1 MDTYVCSKLNRFIPT
16 SFKFIKS
23 GLSPATVRQD
33 IAAGVTVG
41 IVALPLAMAFAIASG
56 ASPATGLLT
65 AIIAGFII
73 SGFGGTRFQIGGP
86 TGAFVIIISG
96 IIARHGYD
104 GLILATLMAGIMLLI
119 MGSLGLGKLL
129 QYIPY
134 PVTTGFTS
142 GIGIL
147 IFSTQIKD
155 FLGLNIAQLPAD
167 FLPRLQACV
176 LALPSTNPTTLG
188 LGALTVI
195 SMLLVRR
202 FIPRIPAP
210 FVGIVLASVITWAMG
225 LHTETIGSRFG
236 GIPTILPGAVSFS
249 GLNLMQLKALIP
261 EALTIAILAG
271 IESLLSATV
280 ADGMSGDR
288 HNSSNELVAQGLANI
303 GSALFGG
310 LPATGAIAR
319 TATNIR
325 AGAHSPLAG
334 MIHALTLIL
343 FIKVCAPLASM
354 IPLASLAGVLML
366 VAWDMSEVHRIK
378 RLLFAPKSDSL
389 VMLIALLLTVFVDL
403 TVAVEV
409 GVVMAAMLFMK
420 RMSQLTDV
428 HSLDTG
434 LPEEEIINRK
444 SGHEKVVV
452 YKINGPMFFGM
463 AQRFID
469 VMSFTRKKP
478 EIIVFCMRN
487 VPTMDATGIE
497 ALETVIRRAHAQNI
511 KVLLSGVHPRIK
523 KIMTRLGTD
532 KLIGADNIYPDFS
545 TAVAKT
551 VLHLDE
557 EIEMP
562 SCPPSKH
569 LSSTT
574 I

>member
-1 MDTYVCSKLNRFIPT
+1 MDTYVCSKLHRLIPT

-23 GLSPATVRQD
+23 GCTPATIRQD
-33 IAAGVTVG
+33 IAAGITVG

-56 ASPATGLLT
+56 ASPATGLFT

-96 IIARHGYD
+96 IIARHGYE
-104 GLILATLMAGIMLLI
+104 GLILATIMAGIILLV
-119 MGSLGLGKLL
+119 MGCLGLGKLL

-155 FLGLNIAQLPAD
+155 FLGLNIDQFPSD
-167 FLPRLQACV
+167 FLPRIKACV
-176 LALPSTNPTTLG
+176 HALPSADTTTMG
-188 LGALTVI
+188 LGFLTVI
-195 SMLLVRR
+195 SMLLVRK

-210 FVGIVLASVITWAMG
+210 FVGIALATVVTYVVG
-225 LHTETIGSRFG
+225 LQTETIGSKFG
-236 GIPTILPGAVSFS
+236 GIPTILPDAISFS
-249 GLNLMQLKALIP
+249 GLDLMQLKTLIP

-288 HNSSNELVAQGLANI
+288 HNSSNELIAQGLANI
-303 GSALFGG
+303 ASALFGG

-334 MIHALTLIL
+334 IIHALTLIL

-354 IPLASLAGVLML
+354 IPLASLAGVLIL

-378 RLLFAPKSDSL
+378 RLLFAPKSDSI

-420 RMSQLTDV
+420 RMSQLTDI

-434 LPEEEIINRK
+434 LPEEEIIDRTN
-444 SGHEKVVV
+444 GHEKVVV
-452 YKINGPMFFGM
+452 YEISGPMFFGM
-463 AQRFID
+463 AQRFVD

-478 EIIVFCMRN
+478 NIIVLCLRL
-487 VPTMDATGIE
+487 VPSMDATGIE
-497 ALETVIRRAHAQNI
+497 ALETVIRRAHAQGI
-511 KVLLSGVHPRIK
+511 KILLSGVNPRIS

-532 KLIGADNIYPDFS
+532 KLVGTENIFPDFS

-551 VLHLDE
+551 VLHIDQDPKL
-557 EIEMP
+557 P
-562 SCPPSKH
+562 NCTNPKQFNPA
-569 LSSTT
+569 
-574 I
+574 

>member
-23 GLSPATVRQD
+23 GCSPTTLRQD

-56 ASPATGLLT
+56 ASPATGLFT

-73 SGFGGTRFQIGGP
+73 SAFGGTRFQIGGP

-96 IIARHGYD
+96 IIARHGYE
-104 GLILATLMAGIMLLI
+104 GLILATIMAGIILLV
-119 MGSLGLGKLL
+119 MGCLGLGKLL

-155 FLGLNIAQLPAD
+155 FLGLQIDQMPAD
-167 FLPRLQACV
+167 FLPRLKACAV
-176 LALPSTNPTTLG
+176 SLPSTDPTTLG
-188 LGALTVI
+188 LGMLTVV
-195 SMLLVRR
+195 SMLLVRK

-210 FVGIVLASVITWAMG
+210 FVGIALASLITWLMG
-225 LHTETIGSRFG
+225 LQTETIGSRFG
-236 GIPTILPGAVSFS
+236 GIPTILPDAVSFS
-249 GLNLMQLKALIP
+249 GLDLMQLKTLIP
-261 EALTIAILAG
+261 EAFTIAILAG

-288 HNSSNELVAQGLANI
+288 HNSSNELIAQGLANI

-325 AGAHSPLAG
+325 AGAHSPVAG
-334 MIHALTLIL
+334 IIHALTLIM

-434 LPEEEIINRK
+434 LPEEEIIDRK
-444 SGHEKVVV
+444 NGHEKVVV
-452 YKINGPMFFGM
+452 YEINGPMFFGM
-463 AQRFID
+463 AQRFVD

-478 EIIVFCMRN
+478 EVIVFCMRL

-497 ALETVIRRAHAQNI
+497 ALETVIRRAHAQNVKI
-511 KVLLSGVHPRIK
+511 LLSGVNPRIRK
-523 KIMTRLGTD
+523 TMARLGTD
-532 KLIGADNIYPDFS
+532 KLVGADNIFPDFS

-551 VLHLDE
+551 ILHVDKNSGL
-557 EIEMP
+557 P
-562 SCPPSKH
+562 RCTPPKQFTA
-569 LSSTT
+569 TT
-574 I
+574 A

>member
-23 GLSPATVRQD
+23 GCSPATIRQD
-33 IAAGVTVG
+33 IAAGITVG

-56 ASPATGLLT
+56 ASPATGLFT

-73 SGFGGTRFQIGGP
+73 SGLGGTRFQIGGP

-96 IIARHGYD
+96 IIARHGYE
-104 GLILATLMAGIMLLI
+104 GLILATAMAGIILLI
-119 MGSLGLGKLL
+119 MGCLGLGKLL

-155 FLGLNIAQLPAD
+155 FLGLRIDQLPAD
-167 FLPRLQACV
+167 FLPRIKACAE
-176 LALPSTNPTTLG
+176 ALPTVNPSTLG
-188 LGALTVI
+188 LGMLTVI

-202 FIPRIPAP
+202 FIPRVPAP
-210 FVGIVLASVITWAMG
+210 FVGIALASTLTWIMG
-225 LHTETIGSRFG
+225 LQTETIGSRFG
-236 GIPTILPGAVSFS
+236 GIPTILPDPVSFN
-249 GLNLMQLKALIP
+249 GLDLMQLKALIP

-288 HNSSNELVAQGLANI
+288 HNSSNELIAQGLANI

-334 MIHALTLIL
+334 ITHALTLIL

-420 RMSQLTDV
+420 RMSQLTDI

-434 LPEEEIINRK
+434 LPEDDIIDRTN
-444 SGHEKVVV
+444 GHEKVVV
-452 YKINGPMFFGM
+452 YEISGPMFFGM
-463 AQRFID
+463 AQRFVD

-478 EIIVFCMRN
+478 EIIVFCMRL

-511 KVLLSGVHPRIK
+511 KILLSGVNPRIS

-532 KLIGADNIYPDFS
+532 KLVGSENIFPDFS

-551 VLHLDE
+551 VLHVDE
-557 EIEMP
+557 DSGLPRCTSAKE
-562 SCPPSKH
+562 
-569 LSSTT
+569 LSTT
-574 I
+574 T

>member
-1 MDTYVCSKLNRFIPT
+1 MDTYVCSKLNHFIPT

-23 GLSPATVRQD
+23 GCSPTTIRQD
-33 IAAGVTVG
+33 IAAGITVG

-56 ASPATGLLT
+56 ASPATGLFT

-73 SGFGGTRFQIGGP
+73 SAFGGTRFQIGGP

-104 GLILATLMAGIMLLI
+104 GLIVATLMAGIILLI
-119 MGSLGLGKLL
+119 MGCLGLGKLL

-155 FLGLNIAQLPAD
+155 FLGLQIDQVPAD
-167 FLPRLQACV
+167 FLPRLKACAG
-176 LALPSTNPTTLG
+176 ALPSTDPITLG
-188 LGALTVI
+188 LGMLTVI

-210 FVGIVLASVITWAMG
+210 FVGIVLASVLTWAMG
-225 LHTETIGSRFG
+225 LQTETIGSRFG
-236 GIPTILPGAVSFS
+236 GIPTILPDAVSFS
-249 GLNLMQLKALIP
+249 GLDLMQLKTLIP

-288 HNSSNELVAQGLANI
+288 HNSSNELIAQGLANI

-325 AGAHSPLAG
+325 AGAHSPVAG
-334 MIHALTLIL
+334 MIHALTLIM

-434 LPEEEIINRK
+434 LPEEEIIDRK
-444 SGHEKVVV
+444 NGHEKVVV
-452 YKINGPMFFGM
+452 YEINGPMFFGM
-463 AQRFID
+463 AQRFVD

-478 EIIVFCMRN
+478 EVIVFCMRL

-497 ALETVIRRAHAQNI
+497 ALETVIRRAHAQNVKI
-511 KVLLSGVHPRIK
+511 LLSGVNPRIS
-523 KIMTRLGTD
+523 KIMARLGTD
-532 KLIGADNIYPDFS
+532 KLVGADNIFPDFS

-551 VLHLDE
+551 ILHVDE
-557 EIEMP
+557 D
-562 SCPPSKH
+562 
-569 LSSTT
+569 SSLPRCTSPKQLTT
-574 I
+574 TTA

>member
-1 MDTYVCSKLNRFIPT
+1 MDTCVFSKFNRFIPA
-16 SFKFIKS
+16 SFKYIKS
-23 GLSPATVRQD
+23 GCSPATIRRDV
-33 IAAGVTVG
+33 AAGITVG

-56 ASPATGLLT
+56 ASPATGLFT

-96 IIARHGYD
+96 IISRHGYD
-104 GLILATLMAGIMLLI
+104 GLIIATLMAGIMLLA
-119 MGSLGLGKLL
+119 MGTLGLGKLL

-155 FLGLNIAQLPAD
+155 FCGLNIAHLPSD
-167 FLPRLQACV
+167 FLPRIKACAQ
-176 LALPSTNPTTLG
+176 ALPSADPTTLG
-188 LGALTVI
+188 LGLLTVI

-210 FVGIVLASVITWAMG
+210 FVGIALASIITWALG

-236 GIPTILPGAVSFS
+236 GIPTVLPDPVSFAGIS
-249 GLNLMQLKALIP
+249 LSQIKALIP

-288 HNSSNELVAQGLANI
+288 HNSSNELIAQGLANI
-303 GSALFGG
+303 GSAIFGG

-325 AGAHSPLAG
+325 SGAHSPLAG
-334 MIHALTLIL
+334 IIHTLTLVL

-354 IPLASLAGVLML
+354 IPLAGLAGVLIL
-366 VAWDMSEVHRIK
+366 VAWDMSEFHRIK

-420 RMSQLTDV
+420 RMSQLTDI

-434 LPEEEIINRK
+434 LPREEIINRK
-444 SGHEKVVV
+444 NGNEKVVV
-452 YKINGPMFFGM
+452 YEINGPMFFGM
-463 AQRFID
+463 AQRFVD

-478 EIIVFCMRN
+478 EVIVLCMRN

-497 ALETVIRRAHAQNI
+497 ALETVIRRAHTQNI
-511 KVLLSGVHPRIK
+511 KIVLSGVHPRIE
-523 KIMTRLGTD
+523 KIMSRLGTD
-532 KLIGADNIYPDFS
+532 KLVGPENIFPDFS

-551 VLHLDE
+551 VLHTDS
-557 EIEMP
+557 P
-562 SCPPSKH
+562 YPQCTPTAQN
-569 LSSTT
+569 TT
-574 I
+574 HA